1 MSQSYSTLA
10 QTNTNEYQQRQERD
24 LFVIHEEMIFLL
36 TSFITITAVS
46 VSEAG
51 ENKLSFY
58 LERVNVFDLN
68 QNDFKS

>member
-1 MSQSYSTLA
+1 M
-10 QTNTNEYQQRQERD
+10 
-24 LFVIHEEMIFLL
+24 FVIHEEMIFLL

-58 LERVNVFDLN
+58 LERVKHLKKLN
-68 QNDFKS
+68 QNKFKN

>member
-10 QTNTNEYQQRQERD
+10 ETNTNEDQQRQERD

-36 TSFITITAVS
+36 TSFIITAVS

-51 ENKLSFY
+51 ENKLSVY
-58 LERVNVFDLN
+58 LERVKHLKILN
-68 QNDFKS
+68 QN